1 MGLKEFFLWQLEHE
15 AATSRKVIERVPE
28 GRNTWKPHSKSME
41 LGYLAALVASM
52 PGWVEF
58 MVNTHELD
66 LSDPGNAAM
75 QAKPVK
81 TRAELCQMLA
91 EGLAKS
97 RKALENT
104 TEEHLTKMWRFRL
117 NGKVISEGP
126 RYAMIGDAAIT
137 HLAHHRGQ
145 LTVYLRLLESKV
157 PAIYG
162 PSADEAFNAA

>member
-15 AATSRKVIERVPE
+15 SETTRKVIARVPE
-28 GRNTWKPHSKSME
+28 GRNSWKPHERSME

-52 PGWVEF
+52 PGWVEV
-58 MVNTHELD
+58 MVNRAELN
-66 LSDPGNAAM
+66 LSDPANELM
-75 QAKPVK
+75 QTKAVK

-104 TEEHLTKMWRFRL
+104 TEEDLMKMWRFRMD
-117 NGKVISEGP
+117 GKVVSEGP
-126 RYAMIGDAAIT
+126 RYAMIADGAMT
-137 HLAHHRGQ
+137 HMAHHRGQ
-145 LTVYLRLLESKV
+145 LTVYLRLLDQKV

-162 PSADEAFNAA
+162 PSADERF